1 MVIKITNKELLLLQ
15 MYSEY
20 KKKRT
25 IIITVVL
32 VVILI
37 VAFCL
42 TAYYVISSQTVQL
55 KQKTIT
61 VEYGNEYTPNITDFI
76 NETDVSDVVAFNY
89 NMPNEDNKKYAD
101 VGKYDIQIDIAKP
114 IVLFGKEIYKSK
126 ISKLVTVVVEDTT
139 PPVFDEKCP
148 SNIEIVTTTDNNKP
162 DLSKYFTATDI
173 SGECDIKVTDDGVD
187 YKTANEYDIK
197 ATATDKNGNQTTQN
211 CKLVIVEPLL
221 TVDNTNIVLEE
232 GQSYSINASVNT
244 KGSIKYTS
252 ENTSICTV
260 DADGVIKAIS
270 NGSCSVDVTYYDK
283 TVKCNVTVNEK
294 KITAKSTPTEQTTKA
309 TKKQNTS
316 KKPGNKDNYPPKDF
330 LFKDGYT
337 MDNVSDAAY
346 AYLKAS
352 GKPGSCVPLKDSEG
366 IYIGM
371 RVVFN

>member
-1 MVIKITNKELLLLQ
+1 
-15 MYSEY
+15 MYSEH

-32 VVILI
+32 IVILA
-37 VAFCL
+37 VALCL

-61 VEYGNEYTPNITDFI
+61 VEYGNEYILNISDFI
-76 NETDVSDVVAFNY
+76 NETDMSDVVSFNY
-89 NMPNEDNKKYAD
+89 DIPNENNKEYAS
-101 VGKYDIQIDIAKP
+101 VGKYDIQIDIEKP
-114 IVLFGKEIYKSK
+114 IVLFGKEIYINKITKS
-126 ISKLVTVVVEDTT
+126 VTVIVEDTT
-139 PPVFDEKCP
+139 PPVFDENCP
-148 SNIEIVTTTDNNKP
+148 STIEIVTVTDDDKP
-162 DLSKYFTATDI
+162 DLAKYFTATDL
-173 SGECDIKVTDDGVD
+173 SGDCAITVIDDEVD

-244 KGSIKYTS
+244 KGSIIYTS
-252 ENTSICTV
+252 ENTSVCTV

-270 NGSCSVDVTYYDK
+270 NGSCNVDVTYYDK
-283 TVKCNVTVNEK
+283 TVKCNVTVNAK
-294 KITAKSTPTEQTTKA
+294 KITPKETPTEQTTKA

-316 KKPGNKDNYPPKDF
+316 KKPGSKDNYPPKDF

-337 MDNVSDAAY
+337 MENVSDAAY

-352 GKPGSCVPLKDSEG
+352 GKPGSCVPLKNSEG